1 MGPGAR
7 VSDKRYLL
15 FIAFHDECFANRPD
29 CDVLTKAQRPR
40 DITMCVCGK
49 LIIRLLHQLATLAIS
64 TVLLAG
70 RLTIPV
76 LLPAVQCNLRTVQTC
91 HSVLGELI
99 SQRNIAVACLMLSQ
113 GSLGANSLVPR
124 S

>member
-1 MGPGAR
+1 MGPRAR
-7 VSDKRYLL
+7 VSDKEYLL
-15 FIAFHDECFANRPD
+15 SIAFDDEFFANRPD
-29 CDVLTKAQRPR
+29 CNVLTKAQHPR
-40 DITMCVCGK
+40 DITMCLCGK

-91 HSVLGELI
+91 RSVLDKLV
-99 SQRNIAVACLMLSQ
+99 SQRTIAVACLMLSQ